1 MKTFTLKYIF
11 LLFSLFSIDK
21 NEFLNQT
28 EYESN
33 LNICSQLYLKKEK
46 IPKLNLLKLVPKSY
60 KEFEFF
66 YSTTYPNHKLRNTD
80 FFYEI
85 TCKIFEQ
92 VTEKKDN
99 EFYIPSLNLAS
110 YADGEF
116 AEEFIEYLELIIS
129 SDKEKFCKSLSEIK
143 LKDRNPIKYYVE
155 LNKCE

>member
-1 MKTFTLKYIF
+1 MKYIF
-11 LLFSLFSIDK
+11 LLFSLLSFENSIER

-28 EYESN
+28 EYETN

-46 IPKLNLLKLVPKSY
+46 IPKPNLLKLVPENY

-66 YSTTYPNHKLRNTD
+66 YSTTYPNHKLGNTD

-85 TCKIFEQ
+85 TRKIFEQ

-116 AEEFIEYLELIIS
+116 AEEFIEYLELIIN
-129 SDKEKFCKSLSEIK
+129 SDNEKFCKSLNEIK
-143 LKDRNPIKYYVE
+143 LKDRNPIKYYIE